1 MAIDCTIFQYFC
13 VQLWTFWAHP
23 IMMQPDISKI
33 FPLKCISWLGLSV
46 KNHFNFENLG
56 LGSRGFKKITDSNF
70 NLEVIKLRSA
80 LFRFEDGESKRCNVV
95 VNVCNDCARFLH

>member
-1 MAIDCTIFQYFC
+1 MAIDCTSFQY